1 MKLKVRFEKQDM
13 QKFGLY
19 ALLLFVVVVLIMSA
33 LRTIGTESGMNPFSF
48 SALEPASLSVSL
60 IFYVY

>member
-19 ALLLFVVVVLIMSA
+19 ALLLFIVVVLIMSN
-33 LRTIGTESGMNPFSF
+33 LRSI
-48 SALEPASLSVSL
+48 
-60 IFYVY
+60 